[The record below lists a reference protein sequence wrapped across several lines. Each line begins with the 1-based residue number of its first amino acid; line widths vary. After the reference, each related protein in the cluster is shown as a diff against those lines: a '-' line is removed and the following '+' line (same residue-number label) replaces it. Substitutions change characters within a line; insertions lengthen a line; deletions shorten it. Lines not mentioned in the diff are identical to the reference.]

1 MTAVAAPPASRRLGV
16 RLLRSPVVDLLLGP
30 HGVDRYLEL
39 VRPAATV
46 SEARAEVIDVRHQ
59 TPRST
64 TLRLRPNSAW
74 AGFRAGQFVRVG
86 FEIDGVR
93 RTRTYSP
100 ANSEHNGR
108 GHLEL
113 TLTTHPEGL
122 VSRYVREGLGPG
134 AVVHLGSAGGEFVLP
149 GTRPERLALISGGS
163 GITPVMAMLRSLCDE
178 GHQGDILFLHYAR
191 ERHDR
196 LYETEV
202 RELAH
207 RHPNLT
213 VVYRSTRGPDA
224 EPRLTPASLAADF
237 GVTGDAWGAVCGPPS
252 LLDAARKAWGEL
264 GADGDQL
271 LAETFTPP
279 ALVLSGQQAEGTLR
293 FLRSRSETPIAAGT
307 LLEQAEAAGLNPAF
321 GCRMGIC
328 HTCTCRK
335 AAGAVR
341 NLRTGEVSTEDDE
354 DIQLCVSAPA
364 GNVALEL

>member
-1 MTAVAAPPASRRLGV
+1 
-16 RLLRSPVVDLLLGP
+16 
-30 HGVDRYLEL
+30 
-39 VRPAATV
+39 
-46 SEARAEVIDVRHQ
+46 
-59 TPRST
+59 
-64 TLRLRPNSAW
+64 
-74 AGFRAGQFVRVG
+74 
-86 FEIDGVR
+86 
-93 RTRTYSP
+93 
-100 ANSEHNGR
+100 
-108 GHLEL
+108 
-113 TLTTHPEGL
+113 
-122 VSRYVREGLGPG
+122 
-134 AVVHLGSAGGEFVLP
+134 
-149 GTRPERLALISGGS
+149 
-163 GITPVMAMLRSLCDE
+163 MLRSLCDE
-178 GHQGDILFLHYAR
+178 GHEGDILFLHYAR

-202 RELAH
+202 RELAR

-213 VVYRSTRGPDA
+213 VGYRSTRGPDA
-224 EPRLTPASLAADF
+224 DARLTPASLAADF

-252 LLDAARKAWGEL
+252 LLDAARAAWGEL
-264 GADGDQL
+264 GADGDRL

-279 ALVLSGQQAEGTLR
+279 ALVSPGRQAEGTLR